1 VHLCL
6 QIYYLEEE
14 GARNMLEVNHLF
26 FQYEE
31 EKVVQDITFS
41 VQKGEL
47 VGILGPNGSG
57 KTTLM
62 KLLSGILKTD
72 RGEIVVKGKKIQE
85 YGVKELAKV
94 MAVLPQHVQESFSYT
109 VKEIVSLGRY
119 AHQKGIFQSWSSK
132 DEKILQRVMKQ
143 TGISDFQNKSIHE
156 LSGGE
161 KQRVYLAQAL
171 AQEPEILL
179 LDEPTNHLD
188 LSYQKELLDS
198 LKEWSLEKNLTVI
211 CIFHDLNLASLYC
224 DRLLLLHDGK
234 LEIDDIPVEVMEEER
249 IKRIYRT
256 SIKRTF
262 HPTSDAPQINILPN
276 WEQEKGISLDLDCLT
291 ITPEQVKVS
300 APLALK
306 TLPVGVTESGF
317 GWYKDFLIH
326 QRENPSI
333 FADSFSKENGGK
345 PSNSVKLLTMGQL
358 DNIAVRFVKEK
369 GISFLLVVCAEV
381 EKELEMWE
389 ATKYKRER
397 DFTLGAIHIWAF
409 INGELSDQ
417 AFLQSVMR
425 ITEAKTAALAESQIV
440 DKLTGIVAERA
451 SADSVLIAA
460 TQQGSLV
467 DGMKNSTYHEESLS
481 KSVYDCIKEVLLK
494 VSKESQAN

>member
-1 VHLCL
+1 
-6 QIYYLEEE
+6 
-14 GARNMLEVNHLF
+14 MLEVNHLF

-31 EKVVQDITFS
+31 KKVVQDITFS
-41 VQKGEL
+41 VQQGEL

-143 TGISDFQNKSIHE
+143 TGIFDFQDKSIHE

-188 LSYQKELLDS
+188 LSYQKELLDN
-198 LKEWSLEKNLTVI
+198 LKEWSLDKNLTVI

-224 DRLLLLHDGK
+224 DRLLLLHGGK
-234 LEIDDIPVEVMEEER
+234 LEIDDTPVEVIEEER

-291 ITPEQVKVS
+291 ITSEQVKVT

-326 QRENPSI
+326 QSEKTSI
-333 FADSFSKENGGK
+333 IADSLSKEKLFPPQNGGI
-345 PSNSVKLLTMGQL
+345 PSNSIELLTMGQL
-358 DNIAVRFVKEK
+358 DNIAIRFIKEN
-369 GISFLLVVCAEV
+369 GVSFLLVVCAEV

-425 ITEAKTAALAESQIV
+425 ITEAKTAALAESQVV
-440 DKLTGIVAERA
+440 DKLSGKVAERA

-460 TQQGSLV
+460 TQQESLV
-467 DGMKNSTYHEESLS
+467 DGMKNSTNYEESLS
-481 KSVYDCIKEVLLK
+481 KNVYDCVREVLLK
-494 VSKESQAN
+494 VSQELQAN